1 MTKEYPK
8 AKILIVEDESVNAKL
23 LESRVRKFG
32 YIPIGPAQ
40 TGDAAIKLAIAENP
54 DLVLM
59 DIQLQ
64 GAMDGIV
71 AAKIIKENIHTQIVY
86 ITAHSEEEFLER
98 AKPTIPQGYIL
109 KPFQDREL
117 RIAIEMAL
125 YVGKIDAKR
134 KRR

>member
-40 TGDAAIKLAIAENP
+40 TGEAAIELAIAEYP

-59 DIQLQ
+59 DIRLQ
-64 GAMDGIV
+64 GEMDGIE
-71 AAKIIKENIHTQIVY
+71 AAKIIKEKIQTQIIY
-86 ITAHSEEEFLER
+86 ITR
-98 AKPTIPQGYIL
+98 T
-109 KPFQDREL
+109 
-117 RIAIEMAL
+117 
-125 YVGKIDAKR
+125 
-134 KRR
+134 